1 MGREFKSEL
10 GVGHFA
16 SPTYKMT
23 FMLMHSIQSPLLT
36 VPAAVSQTC
45 ATRSSNKSKKPQLI

>member
-1 MGREFKSEL
+1 MGRECKSEP

-36 VPAAVSQTC
+36 VPAAVIQTC